1 MRRYLA
7 NEICLFALFPRALLL
22 NNIVVVVI
30 IISLQYKT
38 IQNSQIQNST
48 QDNESVASLSDRVIG
63 IMNRYNAISSNV
75 EERAQQLYFIVIVM
89 YPKKLKEQLKNLS
102 QVRTNLEDTGAEI
115 DKIKANA
122 EQMLKSNP
130 HNRIYYFEQYI
141 VNS

>member
-1 MRRYLA
+1 
-7 NEICLFALFPRALLL
+7 
-22 NNIVVVVI
+22 
-30 IISLQYKT
+30 
-38 IQNSQIQNST
+38 
-48 QDNESVASLSDRVIG
+48 
-63 IMNRYNAISSNV
+63 
-75 EERAQQLYFIVIVM
+75 M

-141 VNS
+141 VNSWYYSFIK